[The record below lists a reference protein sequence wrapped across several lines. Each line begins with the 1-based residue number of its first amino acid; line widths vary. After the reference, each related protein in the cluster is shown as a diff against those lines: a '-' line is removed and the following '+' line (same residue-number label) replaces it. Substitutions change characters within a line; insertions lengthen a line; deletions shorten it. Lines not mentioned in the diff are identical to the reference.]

1 MKSLIGTITVVGAVV
16 FGVPIV
22 LAWAD
27 CMGAPGCGNDGF
39 GPSMLPGN
47 CFNGT
52 CIPNYGIPD
61 YGTRVYDDT
70 PVGKAMALCARHEVP
85 NGIAYPEG
93 GHPPYPH
100 ANGWEEACAKLA
112 RMWEGS
118 ETAKR
123 QREAVEQE
131 KRDLEFV
138 NGVAAGAKK

>member
-16 FGVPIV
+16 FGVPMA

-27 CMGAPGCGNDGF
+27 SMPNLGGCLFDGDTLTIAP
-39 GPSMLPGN
+39 
-47 CFNGT
+47 
-52 CIPNYGIPD
+52 
-61 YGTRVYDDT
+61 VYDDT
-70 PVGKAMALCARHEVP
+70 PVGRAMALCARHEVP

-112 RMWEGS
+112 RMWETT

-138 NGVAAGAKK
+138 NGVAAGAK